1 VFVRDRSE
9 ERVPPLSEIH
19 EAVQREWTNV
29 MRRDASEKFYGELLK
44 RYAVIIERPQVV
56 EPQKKVAAAQ

>member
-1 VFVRDRSE
+1 M
-9 ERVPPLSEIH
+9 
-19 EAVQREWTNV
+19 QREWTNV

-44 RYAVIIERPQVV
+44 RYAVIIERTQVV